1 MTAPLHGELIKAITT
16 RTMAAYAA
24 MAFAA
29 SVLFVLA
36 ATQTGD
42 LASLADSRGLGRDG
56 TGLGFTS
63 IRRYIRPP
71 ARVLDP

>member
-42 LASLADSRGLGRDG
+42 LASLATPEDWGATAPG
-56 TGLGFTS
+56 
-63 IRRYIRPP
+63 
-71 ARVLDP
+71 